1 MAPWTR
7 LAALRSVWI
16 HTRSPFR
23 GGSTGWELDQRMEH
37 TSVMHRKWYRL
48 AVGPKGIALHS
59 VLLYNLFS
67 QEDWDLIG

>member
-1 MAPWTR
+1 
-7 LAALRSVWI
+7 
-16 HTRSPFR
+16 FR